1 MKEQENTLLY
11 GPVRAELVRF
21 ALPVIL
27 SMLATQLYTVA
38 DTMVIGLRL
47 DAAALAAVSNASTVL
62 MIFLFVSG
70 GMELGG
76 GLLLAAKRP
85 TATREELCAMTY
97 NLLLIDGAIGLLMM
111 ALGYGGIEQF
121 LRWINTPAEIL
132 PEAARY
138 AWFYLPG
145 LPCLMLYDL
154 AKQIVIG
161 SGDSKTP
168 LYAVLFTSVLNVGLD
183 IVLVGPFGVAGAAAA
198 TAFSQLVGLV
208 VMLAHLRRTLL
219 TEPFRPGMLRPA
231 LLWDIFRLSAP
242 NAVQQASGPVVNLV
256 KQGLLGTLGVAA
268 IAGFSCAS
276 KLSTLLLMP
285 VFGVAQS
292 LVFFIAQNTAAGQ
305 PGRVTESLRE
315 ARRLVLLYAALVVGG
330 CVLFA
335 RPMLGLFT
343 EDAGAVAFG
352 ALMLSRDAL
361 AYPFTCLRHM
371 QEARLRGAQKMGLYL
386 ISNLGVVA
394 LNLAACVVLVP
405 RVGFSG
411 FYLSSYIS
419 APLGLLTAA
428 ALVRLSQK
436 SPAPAPESI

>member
-1 MKEQENTLLY
+1 MNEQENTLLY
-11 GPVRAELVRF
+11 GPVRAGLVRF

-198 TAFSQLVGLV
+198 TAFAVCGKVLPDHCLIEVKTVIGRIGLAGYAPAGSEK
-208 VMLAHLRRTLL
+208 LA
-219 TEPFRPGMLRPA
+219 EE
-231 LLWDIFRLSAP
+231 
-242 NAVQQASGPVVNLV
+242 V
-256 KQGLLGTLGVAA
+256 K
-268 IAGFSCAS
+268 
-276 KLSTLLLMP
+276 
-285 VFGVAQS
+285 
-292 LVFFIAQNTAAGQ
+292 
-305 PGRVTESLRE
+305 RE
-315 ARRLVLLYAALVVGG
+315 AADADVIFLQNHGVITCGTSPMAA
-330 CVLFA
+330 FN
-335 RPMLGLFT
+335 RM
-343 EDAGAVAFG
+343 DAVENAAKTI
-352 ALMLSRDAL
+352 LMA
-361 AYPFTCLRHM
+361 
-371 QEARLRGAQKMGLYL
+371 KL
-386 ISNLGVVA
+386 IGEIKY
-394 LNLAACVVLVP
+394 
-405 RVGFSG
+405 F
-411 FYLSSYIS
+411 
-419 APLGLLTAA
+419 
-428 ALVRLSQK
+428 
-436 SPAPAPESI
+436 